1 MTDTTLR
8 SGHDPA
14 RRALETRL
22 NTALPEAADR
32 SVVLSR
38 ATDGEWDGRDLLPLE
53 ALREAVEVELPAF
66 LAERDAEAQAAA
78 ELADDETRHQHRR
91 RYERIK
97 AAVLG
102 GLGMTDRGEAA
113 TQAALASAQAQ
124 AEGEAAHE
132 ALVEQGSKERIK
144 NAAALAKSQAK
155 AVAEVRKALP
165 VLDEAAL
172 DAAVADA
179 VGALER
185 AVAVR
190 QDYADQVKAM
200 GETLL
205 AGGFERYDG
214 FGTPEGGTGV
224 ATSFVML
231 EHETFAARDVTRKAF
246 AELADAAA
254 KAAK

>member
-8 SGHDPA
+8 TGHDPA
-14 RRALETRL
+14 RRALETKL
-22 NTALPEAADR
+22 NTALPEAVDR
-32 SVVLSR
+32 SAVLSR
-38 ATDGEWDGRDLLPLE
+38 AASDWDGRDLLPLE
-53 ALREAVEVELPAF
+53 TLREAVEVELPTF
-66 LAERDAEAQAAA
+66 LAEKAVEAQIAD
-78 ELADDETRHQHRR
+78 ELADEETRNQHRR
-91 RYERIK
+91 RFARIK
-97 AAVLG
+97 DAILG
-102 GLGMTDRGEAA
+102 GLGETDRGELV
-113 TQAALASAQAQ
+113 TPDALASAKAQ
-124 AEGEAAHE
+124 AEAEAAHAE
-132 ALVEQGSKERIK
+132 LEVQGAQQRIK
-144 NAAALAKSQAK
+144 NAAALAKTQAK
-155 AVAEVRKALP
+155 AVVEVRKALP

-179 VGALER
+179 VAAIER

-190 QDYADQVKAM
+190 TNYADQVTAM

-224 ATSFVML
+224 ASSHVL
-231 EHETFAARDVTRKAF
+231 LDHEVFAARDVTRQAF